1 MLSELAEAMIVNGVV
16 LATVLATD
24 LGPARKISKI
34 RLLRPVIAAA
44 VIIPFFVDWPA
55 THGMAGVVE
64 IAGVAAGLLGGLA
77 ANALMGVYRSP
88 TTGKPVSRAGLPY
101 AIFWTAIIGAR
112 AAFSYG
118 SVHWFTAPLVSWGI
132 AHQVS
137 VAALTDGLIFM
148 AITMILVRTV
158 ALGVRASRLPARALE
173 PRSAGAA
180 TRSGQPGV

>member
-1 MLSELAEAMIVNGVV
+1 MLSELTEAMILDGVV

-24 LGPARKISKI
+24 LGPARKISKL

-55 THGMAGVVE
+55 THGMALAVE

-77 ANALMGVYRSP
+77 VSALMGVYRSP

-101 AIFWTAIIGAR
+101 AILWTAIIGGR
-112 AAFSYG
+112 AVFSYG
-118 SVHWFTAPLVSWGI
+118 AVHWFSAPLVSWGI

-148 AITMILVRTV
+148 AITMVLVRTV
-158 ALGVRASRLPARALE
+158 ALGFRASRLPARASE
-173 PRSAGAA
+173 PQSAGAA
-180 TRSGQPGV
+180 RSGQPGA